1 MIKVSRQSVGA
12 ISSFGFQLFK
22 KKDVVYSTNSRVN
35 LKQFKKIQVSN
46 VDPGIYEVLVHPA
59 MTYGSTPLNV
69 KISAYEE
76 KENDHSSEGAT
87 SFLDGGVDLASL
99 SSKSYLH
106 HEVSHGVA
114 QTADWFS
121 ERFIIYGRS
130 NITTK
135 VTAHISVMINLT
147 KGANLEAASNV
158 DYRVYVYRIGDDTR
172 KFLNQLD
179 FVMF

>member
-1 MIKVSRQSVGA
+1 MITVLIKVSRQTVGA
-12 ISSFGFQLFK
+12 ISGFGFQLFK
-22 KKDVVYSTNSRVN
+22 KKDVVYQTPGRIN

-46 VDPGIYEVLVHPA
+46 VDPGIYEVLVHPV

-69 KISAYEE
+69 KISAFEE
-76 KENDHSSEGAT
+76 KENDPNEAQQGT
-87 SFLDGGVDLASL
+87 SFLDGGVDLSQIAT
-99 SSKSYLH
+99 KSYLH

-114 QTADWFS
+114 QTTDWFS

-135 VTAHISVMINLT
+135 ITAHISVMINLT

-158 DYRVYVYRIGDDTR
+158 DYRVFVYKVGDDTR
-172 KFLNQLD
+172 KY
-179 FVMF
+179 